1 MTGTKDMSNAVL
13 LQGCTLQDIEK
24 MINRAVSEC
33 MKEFYE
39 TIKERPP
46 VLIKRKE
53 AAKRLGVSLPTLD
66 AYAKAGFLQV
76 KHLGGRVYFEESEIE
91 QYKQHNKVK

>member
-1 MTGTKDMSNAVL
+1 MTGTKDISNAVL
-13 LQGCTLQDIEK
+13 IQGATLSDIER
-24 MINRAVSEC
+24 MINHAVAER

-53 AAKRLGVSLPTLD
+53 AAKRLGVSLPTID

-76 KHLGGRVYFEESEIE
+76 KHLGGRVYFEESEVE